1 MLKLTAMLLMLID
14 HAALVFLP
22 STSFL
27 YTLCRLIGRLAMPIF
42 AYKIAIGFIHTRD
55 FKKYVKRIGL
65 MTLLAQIPFIWM
77 IFNFS
82 FSELLDPSNIPYFF
96 MSWNV
101 GLTFVCALLIL
112 RLFQG
117 LYNTTAEYPALDIIY
132 IVLLGLLSLIADYS
146 FYGIA
151 MVIIFYIS
159 IKNKYSHM
167 YTAILLLGITILN
180 YLNPLYSNSF
190 SALLLQLPCVLSI
203 AVIKYIPD
211 TKLPLPPNIWYS
223 FYPVH
228 MLVLAFI
235 HSILY

>member
-1 MLKLTAMLLMLID
+1 MLKLTAMLLMLVD

-42 AYKIAIGFIHTRD
+42 AYKVAIGFIHTKD
-55 FKKYVKRIGL
+55 FKKYVKRVGM
-65 MTLLAQIPFIWM
+65 MTLLAQIPFTWM
-77 IFNFS
+77 VFRFS
-82 FSELLDPSNIPYFF
+82 FADLLNSANIPYFF
-96 MSWNV
+96 MAWNV

-112 RLFQG
+112 RLFEG
-117 LYNTTAEYPALDIIY
+117 LYNTTAQYPALDIIY
-132 IVLLGLLSLIADYS
+132 IVLLGLVSLIADYS

-180 YLNPLYSNSF
+180 YLNPSSTNALY
-190 SALLLQLPCVLSI
+190 ALLLQLPCVLSI
-203 AVIKYIPD
+203 TLIKYIPD
-211 TKLPLPPNIWYS
+211 TRLPLDRSIWYS

-228 MLVLAFI
+228 MLVLALV